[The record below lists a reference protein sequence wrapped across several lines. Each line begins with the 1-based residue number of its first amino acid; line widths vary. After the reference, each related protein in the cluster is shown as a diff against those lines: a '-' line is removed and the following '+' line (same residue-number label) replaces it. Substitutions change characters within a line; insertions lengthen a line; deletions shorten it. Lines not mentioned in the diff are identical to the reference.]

1 MKIKK
6 AISLYIHIP
15 FCAMKCN
22 YCDFLSFQGNNNT
35 MNQYVQALYLEI
47 ESFSYIKEEYEVV
60 SIFIGG
66 GTPSILQ
73 PELITTIM
81 DRIYDSFC
89 LKADAEI
96 TIEMNPGTVT
106 YDKLKQYKEA
116 GINRLSIGLQSADE
130 NQLKILG
137 RIHTYEEFLQNYQ
150 WARQLQFD
158 NISIDIMQALP
169 GQNLESYKK
178 TLNKVIAL
186 KPDHIS
192 AYSLIIEEG
201 TNFYDNDPII
211 NQLPGEEEE
220 RQMYYETLTMLK
232 QNGFDRYEISNY
244 ARSGFESKHNIVYW
258 TGGEYLGLGLGA
270 SSYLNL
276 ARFSNTS
283 DMAAYLKAPD
293 CSISFKED
301 YTPITKKEQM
311 EEFMFLGLR
320 MMKGI
325 DTLEFKSRFGKPID
339 TVYGLVVDKLIKQG
353 LLAAKDHY
361 LALTAL
367 GIDVSNQV
375 LAEFL
380 LDE

>member
-293 CSISFKED
+293 CLISFKED

-361 LALTAL
+361 LALTAI